1 MVQKY
6 GKKTASSPKTGA
18 IKQRKAGG
26 SFPGA
31 ARGFFLN
38 FAADMQTAAAMESY
52 VATSLT
58 ELSSVAEA
66 LLAYA
71 GPRRLM
77 VFTGEVG
84 AGKTTLIQA
93 LCRCLGMQGDQ
104 AVSPTFALINEYAY
118 QNRSG
123 AGRIAHIDLYR
134 LTSLE
139 EALSIGIE
147 DYLYGED
154 YCFIE
159 WPELIEPLL
168 PAEAVRINLEI
179 TGSNSRKILFL

>member
-58 ELSSVAEA
+58 ELSSV
-66 LLAYA
+66 
-71 GPRRLM
+71 
-77 VFTGEVG
+77 
-84 AGKTTLIQA
+84 
-93 LCRCLGMQGDQ
+93 
-104 AVSPTFALINEYAY
+104 
-118 QNRSG
+118 
-123 AGRIAHIDLYR
+123 
-134 LTSLE
+134 
-139 EALSIGIE
+139 
-147 DYLYGED
+147 
-154 YCFIE
+154 
-159 WPELIEPLL
+159 
-168 PAEAVRINLEI
+168 
-179 TGSNSRKILFL
+179 